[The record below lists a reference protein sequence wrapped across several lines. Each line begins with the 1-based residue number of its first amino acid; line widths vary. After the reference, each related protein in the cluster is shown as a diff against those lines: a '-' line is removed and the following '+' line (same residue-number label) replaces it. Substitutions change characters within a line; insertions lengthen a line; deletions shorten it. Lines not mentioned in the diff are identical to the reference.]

1 MRGIDATQSVRLV
14 RLFVVSFT
22 PLALIVAIRSVDSWH
37 KSGIQT
43 TAFWI
48 ASAWTIIG
56 VVDAWR
62 LPRGALRKGSVS
74 ATLYEIQD
82 QSNAVAGYIAAFVLP
97 FVGFEFRT
105 YQDLLVGVVLLLV
118 FLVVFMHTDLVI
130 VNPML
135 YIAGW
140 RIIRARRENHEGIS
154 TVAVVL
160 IPRASSVSAGQSI
173 SVVSLGDF
181 MIWKQSEEEE

>member
-1 MRGIDATQSVRLV
+1 MRRLGPTEKVRLV

-48 ASAWTIIG
+48 ASAWTLIG
-56 VVDAWR
+56 ILDAWR
-62 LPRGALRKGSVS
+62 LPCGARRRGSVS
-74 ATLYEIQD
+74 ATLCEIQD

-105 YQDLLVGVVLLLV
+105 WQDLLVGIVLLLV
-118 FLVVFMHTDLVI
+118 FLVVFIHTDLVI

-140 RIIRARRENHEGIS
+140 RIVRARRENHDGTS

-181 MIWKQSEEEE
+181 LIWKQSEEEE